1 MKSLFASL
9 GNYDDAA
16 TLRCKN
22 DKIENF
28 FTMLGLSH
36 ADFPDITGDGNEA
49 VSQALDFCISWLS
62 PYYEPLVSDMGRYQ
76 TPLQQLTTPEPPD
89 QITDRFMELFAT
101 TIDTTFKDDLKFLM
115 VSAFEYSRSLY
126 CHDIPNGTFSDDSA
140 SDDEVDHDGEA
151 NLESSGHKNN
161 TKILEDFLFRKNI
174 KKVLN
179 DNARALVHQHSTGKN
194 FNRVL
199 SNWRTLDFFKENSI
213 DYMSK
218 TVCPQFLRRTDTGNK
233 KASLNDSIFDIG
245 VTFGLIRGH
254 TPSSSPFIRPS
265 DDYNGMPDKEK
276 ERAYDV
282 LSSFLQNG
290 SEGNPPNRVE
300 EEKDRLDIGEFINN
314 FSSVY
319 FDDKHHANRYIPLH
333 KILEKYPV
341 DGTCIPNEE
350 FILMENFITE
360 RITNYN
366 YLAKLFK
373 LHNWLQ
379 ENFREAEL
387 YLKPLF
393 TELMLLPLPRTRNLI
408 IDGLLKTLKSLNTLE
423 ENRENPFEYF
433 ISQTTVS
440 VAEFSKK
447 LFSIVRKWNR
457 VTVQMAV
464 LLFHHF
470 MGAKPLQTTGYFRE
484 LYNSGSYVFFYRSRK
499 NINDAEKENLI
510 EKKRKALETK
520 SHTEA
525 YKRRFETKVR
535 KSLRLEE
542 ISKGTVEP
550 IERID
555 DMKAFS
561 LFADDYY
568 RSFNNATLFMESCH
582 FFEGAVI
589 SLSFDYNEYIG
600 TLVSALLLHR
610 ITSPG
615 EHQGFPPSCKN
626 LADVAINTIINK
638 RLDYFKAR
646 KSLDPDPY

>member
-1 MKSLFASL
+1 
-9 GNYDDAA
+9 
-16 TLRCKN
+16 
-22 DKIENF
+22 
-28 FTMLGLSH
+28 MLGLSH

-126 CHDIPNGTFSDDSA
+126 CHDIPNGTFSVDSA

-161 TKILEDFLFRKNI
+161 TKILEDFLFRKSI

-423 ENRENPFEYF
+423 ENRANPFEYF

-582 FFEGAVI
+582 FFEEAVI

>member
-126 CHDIPNGTFSDDSA
+126 CHDIPNGTFSVDSA

-161 TKILEDFLFRKNI
+161 TKILEDFLFRKSI

-423 ENRENPFEYF
+423 ENRANPFEYF

-582 FFEGAVI
+582 FFEEAVI

>member
-1 MKSLFASL
+1 MKALFASL
-9 GNYDDAA
+9 GNYDDVA
-16 TLRCKN
+16 TLRCQN

-28 FTMLGLSH
+28 FTMLGLSPGDLP
-36 ADFPDITGDGNEA
+36 AITTDGYEA

-62 PYYEPLVSDMGRYQ
+62 PYYSPLVSDMSRYQ
-76 TPLQQLTTPEPPD
+76 TPLQQLTSPEPPD

-101 TIDTTFKDDLKFLM
+101 TIDTTFRDDLKFLM

-126 CHDIPNGTFSDDSA
+126 CHDIPNGTSSDDSA
-140 SDDEVDHDGEA
+140 ADDKADHDDEALPE
-151 NLESSGHKNN
+151 NSGQKNN
-161 TKILEDFLFRKNI
+161 SKVLEDFLFRKSI
-174 KKVLN
+174 KKVLD
-179 DNARALVHQHSTGKN
+179 DNARALIHQHSTGKN

-290 SEGNPPNRVE
+290 SEGNPPNGVE
-300 EEKDRLDIGEFINN
+300 KEKDRLDIGEFINN

-423 ENRENPFEYF
+423 ENRANPFEYF

-464 LLFHHF
+464 LLFHYF

-520 SHTEA
+520 SHSEA

-582 FFEGAVI
+582 FFEEAVI

-610 ITSPG
+610 ITSPW

>member
-1 MKSLFASL
+1 MKALFASL
-9 GNYDDAA
+9 GNYDDVA
-16 TLRCKN
+16 TLRCQN

-36 ADFPDITGDGNEA
+36 ADLPAITAEGDEA

-62 PYYEPLVSDMGRYQ
+62 PYYSPLVSDMNRYQ
-76 TPLQQLTTPEPPD
+76 SPLQQLTSPEPPNE
-89 QITDRFMELFAT
+89 ITNQFMELFAT
-101 TIDTTFKDDLKFLM
+101 TIDATFKKDLEFLM
-115 VSAFEYSRSLY
+115 ASAYEYTRSLY
-126 CHDIPNGTFSDDSA
+126 CYDIPNGTYSDDSA
-140 SDDEVDHDGEA
+140 ADDGADHGDEA
-151 NLESSGHKNN
+151 LSESSGQKNN
-161 TKILEDFLFRKNI
+161 TKILEDFLFRKSI
-174 KKVLN
+174 KKVLD
-179 DNARALVHQHSTGKN
+179 DNARALIHQHSTGKN

-199 SNWRTLDFFKENSI
+199 SNWRTLNFFKENSI
-213 DYMSK
+213 EYMSK

-265 DDYNGMPDKEK
+265 DDYNGMTDKEK
-276 ERAYDV
+276 KCAYAV
-282 LSSFLQNG
+282 QSSFLQND
-290 SEGNPPNRVE
+290 SKDNPPTDVPK
-300 EEKDRLDIGEFINN
+300 EKDRLDMGEFINT

-319 FDDKHHANRYIPLH
+319 FDDKHHADKYVPLD

-341 DGTCIPNEE
+341 DGAGIPKEE

-360 RITNYN
+360 RITSYN

-393 TELMLLPLPRTRNLI
+393 TELMLLPLPQTRNLI
-408 IDGLLKTLKSLNTLE
+408 VDDLLKTLKSLDTLE
-423 ENRENPFEYF
+423 DNRLNPFEYH
-433 ISQTTVS
+433 ISQTTVY

-464 LLFHHF
+464 LLFHYF
-470 MGAKPLQTTGYFRE
+470 MGNKPLQTADYFRE
-484 LYNSGSYVFFYRSRK
+484 LFKSGDYVFFYRYRK
-499 NINDAEKENLI
+499 NISDDKKENVI

-525 YKRRFETKVR
+525 YKRKFETKVR

-542 ISKGTVEP
+542 VSKGTVEP
-550 IERID
+550 CERID

-582 FFEGAVI
+582 FFEEAVI